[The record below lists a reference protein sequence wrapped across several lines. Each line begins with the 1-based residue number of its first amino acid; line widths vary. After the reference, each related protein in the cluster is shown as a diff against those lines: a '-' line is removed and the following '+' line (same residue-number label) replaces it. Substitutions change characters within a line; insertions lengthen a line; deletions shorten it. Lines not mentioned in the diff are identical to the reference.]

1 MSIIYAHW
9 QKPMPRAVTAC
20 KYTTKFPSPQISKPH
35 SKPHREYIE
44 NG

>member
-20 KYTTKFPSPQISKPH
+20 KYTTKFPSPQHCASPKAEIDILSC
-35 SKPHREYIE
+35 
-44 NG
+44 